1 LGKEAGG
8 GEIGRRKRTIKEE
21 NEGGRGGERGE
32 EGSGVLERLT
42 SCSPASPRM
51 AVYLQKV

>member
-1 LGKEAGG
+1 MGKEAGG

-21 NEGGRGGERGE
+21 NEGGGGGE
-32 EGSGVLERLT
+32 EGSGVLLERLT